1 MNKSRVYPGRVPAP
15 RKRGVKSRH
24 PNLKPG
30 RSRVT
35 GGGQKRLHWG
45 SFLAT
50 NRRPFTCPKRKR
62 MYHDEESMP
71 DDADE
76 LRGQERAARR
86 ARAAR
91 NRGEPPEPSESEDE
105 ESEVR

>member
-1 MNKSRVYPGRVPAP
+1 MAQSN
-15 RKRGVKSRH
+15 
-24 PNLKPG
+24 
-30 RSRVT
+30 
-35 GGGQKRLHWG
+35 GGL
-45 SFLAT
+45 LALVFEAGT
-50 NRRPFTCPKRKR
+50 NRRPFTCSKRKR

-91 NRGEPPEPSESEDE
+91 NRGEAPEPPESEDE
-105 ESEVR
+105 ESEFC

>member
-1 MNKSRVYPGRVPAP
+1 
-15 RKRGVKSRH
+15 
-24 PNLKPG
+24 
-30 RSRVT
+30 
-35 GGGQKRLHWG
+35 
-45 SFLAT
+45 
-50 NRRPFTCPKRKR
+50 

-71 DDADE
+71 DDANE

-105 ESEVR
+105 ESEFC